1 MQTPL
6 RSPLCCPC
14 FVLEGHQ
21 PSPPGPGRAGPDGAM
36 VSRPPPRPLGWARQG
51 TTPAGTPPASRGC
64 GARRGART
72 SAPTF
77 PAGPCHPP
85 PNPRPRR
92 APSTAIK
99 GRGAARAPSWPAA
112 MAALRFGEPPAEP
125 PAFPA
130 GQWAEGGGA
139 ASPGLR
145 ALPLAGRA
153 AEPSEGAPAAAS
165 QRRKRTSFTAAQLE
179 TLELVFQDTMYPDI
193 YLREKLADA
202 TQIPE
207 SRIQVRGAGRAAR
220 GRPRPPAL
228 TAALSPQV
236 WFQNRRAKS
245 RRQRGPLRTGPAVPP
260 PPPGY
265 PPPPRF
271 AALRPPE
278 RPRCALSG
286 LAPIVPIK
294 EEGSAP
300 CEWPPAAAFPPGPG
314 FEGFPAGRP
323 GGTEAA
329 SLSGPPPYPPARAF
343 CGQYSPVSDAEDT
356 SGYSESGSEW
366 EENALGAFRAL

>member
-1 MQTPL
+1 
-6 RSPLCCPC
+6 
-14 FVLEGHQ
+14 
-21 PSPPGPGRAGPDGAM
+21 
-36 VSRPPPRPLGWARQG
+36 
-51 TTPAGTPPASRGC
+51 
-64 GARRGART
+64 
-72 SAPTF
+72 
-77 PAGPCHPP
+77 
-85 PNPRPRR
+85 
-92 APSTAIK
+92 
-99 GRGAARAPSWPAA
+99 

-130 GQWAEGGGA
+130 GRWAGGGGPGP
-139 ASPGLR
+139 ASPALR
-145 ALPLAGRA
+145 ALPPAGRAGGA
-153 AEPSEGAPAAAS
+153 AEPSEGAPAAS

-207 SRIQVRGAGRAAR
+207 SRIQV
-220 GRPRPPAL
+220 
-228 TAALSPQV
+228 

-245 RRQRGPLRTGPAVPP
+245 RRQRGPPRTGPAALPPP

-265 PPPPRF
+265 PRPPRF

-286 LAPIVPIK
+286 LAAPIVQIK
-294 EEGSAP
+294 EEGSTP
-300 CEWPPAAAFPPGPG
+300 GEWPPAAAFPPGPG
-314 FEGFPAGRP
+314 FEGFPPGRS
-323 GGTEAA
+323 GGAEAA
-329 SLSGPPPYPPARAF
+329 AVAGPPPYPPGRAF

>member
-1 MQTPL
+1 M
-6 RSPLCCPC
+6 
-14 FVLEGHQ
+14 GHAWGCGD
-21 PSPPGPGRAGPDGAM
+21 PAGAEVPGPRKAGDAPNGRPTGKAGVRGRA
-36 VSRPPPRPLGWARQG
+36 
-51 TTPAGTPPASRGC
+51 
-64 GARRGART
+64 ARRGART

-77 PAGPCHPP
+77 PTGPCRLPS
-85 PNPRPRR
+85 NPRPRR
-92 APSTAIK
+92 APSPAIK
-99 GRGAARAPSWPAA
+99 CGGTAPAPSSPAA

-130 GQWAEGGGA
+130 GRWAGGGGPGP
-139 ASPGLR
+139 ASPALR
-145 ALPLAGRA
+145 ALPSAGRVGGP
-153 AEPSEGAPAAAS
+153 AEPSEGAPAAS

-207 SRIQVRGAGRAAR
+207 SRIQVRGAGRTAPHGPA
-220 GRPRPPAL
+220 PPGAAL

-245 RRQRGPLRTGPAVPP
+245 RRQRGPPRPGPAE

-265 PPPPRF
+265 PRPPRF
-271 AALRPPE
+271 AALRAPE
-278 RPRCALSG
+278 RPRYALPG
-286 LAPIVPIK
+286 LAPIVQMK

-300 CEWPPAAAFPPGPG
+300 YEWPPATAFPPGPG
-314 FEGFPAGRP
+314 LEGFPPSQP
-323 GGTEAA
+323 GGAEAA
-329 SLSGPPPYPPARAF
+329 SFAGPPAAVGSAAGPYPPGRPF